1 MSYIDEII
9 EKIKSNY
16 PYLSSEFG
24 VKKIGIFGSV
34 AKDTHDEASDID
46 VVVEFEKPI
55 GLKFIMLAEYME
67 NLLGRKVDVLTKEG
81 IRNIRVQN
89 VSSDIKNNIIY
100 V

>member
-89 VSSDIKNNIIY
+89 VSSDIQKDIVY